1 MLVLTRRLGE
11 TIVIGDDIIIKIVD
25 IHGKQI
31 RVGIEA
37 PSEISVYRGEI
48 YERIMQENK
57 AAAEAAAADEGS
69 VAENVKELL
78 KEKATSKDGSAEKV
92 KDGIKE
98 TE

>member
-37 PSEISVYRGEI
+37 PAEISVYRGEI
-48 YERIMQENK
+48 YERIMQENR
-57 AAAEAAAADEGS
+57 AAAEAAGVDDKAVEK
-69 VAENVKELL
+69 NVKRILGDKL
-78 KEKATSKDGSAEKV
+78 TNDGNTEKGS
-92 KDGIKE
+92 
-98 TE
+98 

>member
-37 PSEISVYRGEI
+37 PTEVSVYRGEI
-48 YERIMQENK
+48 YDRIMLENK
-57 AAAEAAAADEGS
+57 AAAQAASNIDAMKDL
-69 VAENVKELL
+69 KQLL
-78 KEKATSKDGSAEKV
+78 LSEEKATPVGGNSRP
-92 KDGIKE
+92 
-98 TE
+98 

>member
-57 AAAEAAAADEGS
+57 AAAEAAGVDNHAIE
-69 VAENVKELL
+69 ENVKKILV
-78 KEKATSKDGSAEKV
+78 EKTSSGDNVGKGS
-92 KDGIKE
+92 
-98 TE
+98 

>member
-48 YERIMQENK
+48 YDRIMQENK
-57 AAAEAAAADEGS
+57 AAAEAVAQDGADISAG
-69 VAENVKELL
+69 AQKLL
-78 KEKATSKDGSAEKV
+78 EQ
-92 KDGIKE
+92 KE
-98 TE
+98 TSDA